1 MKTIFKKIPVLI
13 VMVLACLLLVLYQA
27 SLYLSKQQEKAR
39 IQATIHEGDDSSLN
53 NYYHPEAD
61 SIPEQGAS
69 TEATKFVE
77 TESTE
82 QAMTPT
88 QPTSVEENTSKAVPV
103 SNPVSN
109 PVTTP
114 AKVVT
119 TLKKPTPTTQVSK
132 AAPKTT
138 KASTPEKTTDGG
150 DYFVIAGSFTNKLN
164 AKAKLKEVKEKGFSN
179 AKLVSFKS
187 LKMVSVCLRTY
198 PTEIQANAYAK
209 QVKEKYDIATVVKRG
224 SKKR

>member
-82 QAMTPT
+82 QATTPT

-103 SNPVSN
+103 SNPV
-109 PVTTP
+109 TTP
-114 AKVVT
+114 AKVAT
-119 TLKKPTPTTQVSK
+119 PPKKPEPTTQVSK
-132 AAPKTT
+132 AVPKTA
-138 KASTPEKTTDGG
+138 KATTPEKTTDGG

-164 AKAKLKEVKEKGFSN
+164 AKAKLKEVKDKGFSN
-179 AKLVSFKS
+179 AKLVSFKN